1 MNVSMKKCFIGAC
14 LVAGRRASEAIMRMS
29 PLRRPAQGVARCL
42 TVAVLAAAGV
52 SISASSAHAA
62 SSTTCTGSS
71 PISYSPG
78 LTNTPQ
84 TVTYSETETYSSC
97 TSTDTSLTAG
107 SSSVNVTLAGAS
119 CNAAGV
125 FPSTPYTISWN
136 NGQSSTITLTFTDVI
151 ILGTEQVTGVGTV
164 TSGEFTGGA
173 VTIVWLYPVLN
184 PLQCLTSQGVTSQSG
199 TVALE
204 IIVAP

>member
-1 MNVSMKKCFIGAC
+1 MKDSIKKRFFVAC
-14 LVAGRRASEAIMRMS
+14 LLTDRRASETIMRMS
-29 PLRRPAQGVARCL
+29 LLRRPAQGVARCL
-42 TVAVLAAAGV
+42 AVAVLAVAGV
-52 SISASSAHAA
+52 SVSASSAHAA

-71 PISYSPG
+71 AISYSPG

-84 TVTYSETETYSSC
+84 TVSYSETETYSSC

-107 SSSVNVTLAGAS
+107 SSSTNFTLAGAS
-119 CNAAGV
+119 CNGAGT
-125 FPSTPYTISWN
+125 FPPSAYTISWN
-136 NGQSSTITLTFTDVI
+136 NGQSSTMTLTYTDVI

-184 PLQCLTSQGVTSQSG
+184 PLLCLTSQGVTSQSG
-199 TVALE
+199 TVVAQ
-204 IIVAP
+204 IIVVP

>member
-1 MNVSMKKCFIGAC
+1 MELKLEK
-14 LVAGRRASEAIMRMS
+14 ASTRMCV
-29 PLRRPAQGVARCL
+29 LRRLAQGVARCL
-42 TVAVLAAAGV
+42 AVAVLGVAGMSVSAA
-52 SISASSAHAA
+52 SAHAA
-62 SSTTCTGSS
+62 STTTCTGSS
-71 PISYSPG
+71 AISYSPG

-84 TVTYSETETYSSC
+84 TVTYSETDTYSSC

-107 SSSVNVTLAGAS
+107 SSSVNVTLTGAS
-119 CNAAGV
+119 CNGGGV
-125 FPSTPYTISWN
+125 FPATTYTISWN
-136 NGQSSTITLTFTDVI
+136 NGQSSTISLTFTDLI

-164 TSGEFTGGA
+164 TSGELTGGV

-199 TVALE
+199 TVIAQ